1 MQEQSSASGFVKEDA
16 ALIAPLFAKASLEF
30 THGEGSYLVAK
41 DGRRY
46 LDFVAGIAVNA
57 LGHANEKILAAI
69 SEQAAKFVHISNLYV
84 NEPQLRLARLLLAAT
99 GFDKVFFCNSGT
111 EANEGAIKFARKF
124 FNRRGE
130 ADRVHIVTFV
140 NSFHGRTF
148 AALSATGQP
157 ALREGF
163 GPMPG
168 EFEHIAWNDVE
179 ALTKAVNEK
188 TCAVMLEPLAAEG
201 GVMTL
206 SSEMVEALNALK
218 RKFGFLVIADEVQTG
233 VGRLGTFLGSERYDL
248 EVDLATLAKGVG
260 GGLPLGA
267 VLLRQALADELRP
280 GDHGSTF
287 GGNPVACAAG
297 AAVVSE
303 VLSPGFLAGVNK
315 RSAELK
321 AGLARLSEKYG
332 FLGELR
338 GEGLLLGITCEK
350 PVGDLIAAARER
362 GLLVHRAGKNV
373 LRLLPP
379 LNVAAS
385 EVAEALG
392 ILDEAC
398 SALA

>member
-1 MQEQSSASGFVKEDA
+1 MQEQSSVSGFVAEDA
-16 ALIAPLFAKASLEF
+16 ELIAPLFAKASLEI

-41 DGRRY
+41 DGKRY

-57 LGHANEKILAAI
+57 LGHANGKILAAI
-69 SEQAAKFVHISNLYV
+69 QEQAAKFVHISNLYV
-84 NEPQLRLARLLLAAT
+84 NEPQLRLARLLLGAT

-130 ADRVHIVTFV
+130 PDRVHIVTFV

-168 EFEHIAWNDVE
+168 EFEHVVWNDVD
-179 ALTKAVNEK
+179 ALKKAVNEK

-201 GVMTL
+201 GVMTI
-206 SSEMVEALNALK
+206 SGEMVEAVNALK
-218 RKFGFLVIADEVQTG
+218 KQFGFLVIADEVQAG
-233 VGRLGTFLGSERYDL
+233 IGRLGSFLGSERYGLD
-248 EVDLATLAKGVG
+248 VDIATLAKGVG

-267 VLLRQALADELRP
+267 VLIRQAVSDELRP

-297 AAVVSE
+297 CAVVSE
-303 VLSPGFLAGVNK
+303 VLSEGFLESVNA

-321 AGLARLSEKYG
+321 AGLSKLSEKYS
-332 FLGELR
+332 FLSELR
-338 GEGLLLGITCEK
+338 GEGLLLGITSEK
-350 PVGDLIAAARER
+350 PVGDLIAEARNR
-362 GLLVHRAGKNV
+362 GLLAHRAGKNV

-379 LNVAAS
+379 LNVSAA
-385 EVAEALG
+385 EVAEALR

-398 SALA
+398 AALA